1 MSKDSTELGK
11 PNTEGRCQ
19 ARLPSRRVFGWR
31 EERGAA
37 SATPLAQLGPFLPL
51 RLSAQVPAAAGRSPR
66 GVRSPSWGA
75 SLPWPRGQGCLVLV
89 LNGLGARRAMVLSFL
104 GGLWDGDGDGGMGGR
119 SQSGFPYEVFSR
131 CGALRCSPKGATFL
145 GICGAGLGA
154 VGQCQGRGRRG
165 EQRAG
170 TPSLHQK
177 GGAPTLPPAPA
188 GGSLCPPAAPA
199 PCGPAARGLLL

>member
-1 MSKDSTELGK
+1 MPSTACPVPQRAALSSKWLWSCWDLWPGSEGKGGLSTATLPSTAWGGGDAVSKDSTELGK

-51 RLSAQVPAAAGRSPR
+51 RLSAQVPAAAGRSPW

-104 GGLWDGDGDGGMGGR
+104 GGLWDGDGDGMEGWGAGVKAA
-119 SQSGFPYEVFSR
+119 FPM
-131 CGALRCSPKGATFL
+131 RCS
-145 GICGAGLGA
+145 AG
-154 VGQCQGRGRRG
+154 VGC
-165 EQRAG
+165 
-170 TPSLHQK
+170 
-177 GGAPTLPPAPA
+177 
-188 GGSLCPPAAPA
+188 
-199 PCGPAARGLLL
+199 